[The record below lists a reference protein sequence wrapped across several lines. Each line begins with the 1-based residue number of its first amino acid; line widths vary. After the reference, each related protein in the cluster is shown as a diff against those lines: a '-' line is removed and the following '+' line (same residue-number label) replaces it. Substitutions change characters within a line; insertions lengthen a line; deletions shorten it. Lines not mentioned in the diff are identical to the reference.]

1 MDRRFFGKRVD
12 VVTDE
17 GSPNPT
23 ELAFEGEIHAVSEIL
38 LMWRDYSFPSNFRRH
53 SWWQRRHRN
62 YYRLRTNQE
71 RIFQLY
77 FDRGTGKKSDGPV
90 RRWYITREFSQQ

>member
-53 SWWQRRHRN
+53 S
-62 YYRLRTNQE
+62 
-71 RIFQLY
+71 
-77 FDRGTGKKSDGPV
+77 
-90 RRWYITREFSQQ
+90 